1 MASERYVDPAVGQA
15 LEEAREALRTEQ
27 ASQGT
32 LASQNAQLR
41 ERAQRLEAERAQLR
55 GELERL
61 RQGQVGPMPRLP
73 EVLATPF
80 EVRPLVRLRRHA
92 REALP
97 MLLLV
102 VLAVLSIRSGTLKAW
117 VLFGASVV
125 FMLVQLLI
133 YWNGRLPWR
142 FEEEGIK
149 ARESEVPGNLL
160 RYRDI
165 LGVEAYSS
173 NRQRMRGLGSV
184 TVRFMATTGQEKQ
197 LLLKDV
203 PEPERLAEWLE
214 ARRQSA
220 GQGAARQQ
228 P

>member
-27 ASQGT
+27 ASQGS
-32 LASQNAQLR
+32 LGSQNAQLR

-61 RQGQVGPMPRLP
+61 RQGRIGPMPRLP

-80 EVRPLVRLRRHA
+80 EVRPPVRLRRHA

-97 MLLLV
+97 LLLLV
-102 VLAVLSIRSGTLKAW
+102 ALAVLPLRSGTGKAW
-117 VLFGASVV
+117 LFLGFGVV
-125 FMLVQLLI
+125 FMMVQLLI
-133 YWNGRLPWR
+133 YWHGRQPWR

-149 ARESEVPGNLL
+149 ARESQVPGNLL

-173 NRQRMRGLGSV
+173 NRQRMQGLGNV

-214 ARRQSA
+214 ARRQGA
-220 GQGAARQQ
+220 GGGAARHQ